1 MVKYNYEFKKKVV
14 EAYNKGEGGYAS
26 LARRFSI
33 PHHAIVEKWVKSVEK
48 AGFKS
53 LCRRNKNQKYSSKFK
68 EDVVRYYQISGESTL
83 DVAIKFGL
91 PDRGMVTKWHTLF
104 INEGAEG
111 LSPKVRGN
119 SSMINKKQKDHA
131 KKIVTREQ
139 ELEREVELLRAELAF
154 LKKLRALG
162 MNIPDQLKNDMHVS
176 FMNSEKEFKLTILL
190 EATKFP
196 KATYMYWQKR
206 FDRENPNEELEI
218 LINKIFEE
226 NNGNYGYRRIQYAL
240 MERGLKVNQKKI
252 RRIMRKLGLKSVKFT
267 QKSRKYNS
275 YKGTVGQLAKNRI
288 HRRFY
293 TSIPHQKITTD
304 TTEFKY
310 YKREKNGKTSIK
322 KLYLDPFLDMFNGEI
337 ISYRISKNPNAQTIF
352 VAQKEAIERTADC
365 PYRRT
370 FHSDQGWAYQMKQ
383 YRKNLKNEN
392 IFQSMSRKGNCYD
405 NSPMENFFSL
415 LKQEMYHNIIYTSFE
430 ELKQALENWIDYY
443 NHKRIKSKFGCSPV
457 QYRERVAS

>member
-176 FMNSEKEFKLTILL
+176 FMNSEK
-190 EATKFP
+190 
-196 KATYMYWQKR
+196 
-206 FDRENPNEELEI
+206 
-218 LINKIFEE
+218 
-226 NNGNYGYRRIQYAL
+226 
-240 MERGLKVNQKKI
+240 
-252 RRIMRKLGLKSVKFT
+252 
-267 QKSRKYNS
+267 NS
-275 YKGTVGQLAKNRI
+275 N
-288 HRRFY
+288 
-293 TSIPHQKITTD
+293 
-304 TTEFKY
+304 
-310 YKREKNGKTSIK
+310 
-322 KLYLDPFLDMFNGEI
+322 
-337 ISYRISKNPNAQTIF
+337 
-352 VAQKEAIERTADC
+352 
-365 PYRRT
+365 
-370 FHSDQGWAYQMKQ
+370 
-383 YRKNLKNEN
+383 
-392 IFQSMSRKGNCYD
+392 
-405 NSPMENFFSL
+405 
-415 LKQEMYHNIIYTSFE
+415 
-430 ELKQALENWIDYY
+430 
-443 NHKRIKSKFGCSPV
+443 
-457 QYRERVAS
+457 